1 MCRLMLP
8 HLTAL
13 FARVQPLHTNPGLE
27 AACISVLQLL
37 ENIGQQAAAVLGKQH
52 LENRQ
57 LFDSILNLK
66 HIILAFKSVYPKWC
80 CVQSRRPGTLC

>member
-37 ENIGQQAAAVLGKQH
+37 ENIGQQAAAVLGKTS
-52 LENRQ
+52 LEKYTY
-57 LFDSILNLK
+57 LIVKLNLK
-66 HIILAFKSVYPKWC
+66 RIF
-80 CVQSRRPGTLC
+80 

>member
-37 ENIGQQAAAVLGKQH
+37 ENIGQQAAAVLGKTS
-52 LENRQ
+52 LE
-57 LFDSILNLK
+57 K
-66 HIILAFKSVYPKWC
+66 
-80 CVQSRRPGTLC
+80 